1 MKFKPTFL
9 SSWAFK
15 FSASLFAYAA
25 SQAGRHLNLMKYAQA
40 FQNPNNY
47 LCKSCNNS
55 APLSVTKFRNQSN
68 WSTWNNW
75 IDDSTRRRR
84 RRRGSSA
91 PQRDLTSS
99 LRQPKRLHPLVKCL
113 GFNQGGCL
121 PSPPHLFVAGR
132 VISYICVFLY
142 LGARSTAS
150 ASSASSAA
158 PLLVERNSLG
168 LPPPACHLQNRNV
181 SGLSSS
187 TRINGRLSVYAW
199 HSFFFQQRPWLSAS
213 EIIFHCWELVAS
225 ARATRK
231 CDSSCTLDEVI
242 IPRL

>member
-1 MKFKPTFL
+1 LDYQLFFIKFKPAFL

-25 SQAGRHLNLMKYAQA
+25 SQAGRHLSLMKYAQA

-121 PSPPHLFVAGR
+121 PAVAAASLCCRPCNKLHLC
-132 VISYICVFLY
+132 ISVPWGAEHGEREQRFLR
-142 LGARSTAS
+142 G
-150 ASSASSAA
+150 SAA
-158 PLLVERNSLG
+158 GGKKLSRPTAAC
-168 LPPPACHLQNRNV
+168 LPATSKIGMYQ
-181 SGLSSS
+181 
-187 TRINGRLSVYAW
+187 
-199 HSFFFQQRPWLSAS
+199 
-213 EIIFHCWELVAS
+213 
-225 ARATRK
+225 ARAAAAAAHA
-231 CDSSCTLDEVI
+231 
-242 IPRL
+242 